1 MDRLFSKVIWK
12 QHSETL
18 YILPRRAVVSKVV
31 HSVLSNKIAKHLR
44 IKVKIISNQSVRKV
58 YHITYTI
65 K

>member
-18 YILPRRAVVSKVV
+18 YILPRRAVVSKAV
-31 HSVLSNKIAKHLR
+31 HSVLSRKVAKHLK
-44 IKVKIISNQSVRKV
+44 IKVKIISNHRVRKV
-58 YHITYTI
+58 YLITYTI